1 MTFITA
7 LSRIITTTNI
17 WLARVLHWA
26 VLLLFALLLWDVIMR
41 YVAEAPISWSQQASR
56 LLFGVYAILGG
67 GYLLAR
73 REHVNVDLFYA
84 NFSRKRQALVD
95 IVTSFLFFF
104 LLIVLLP
111 KSYEMAS
118 EAVCMGE
125 NQPPWCKWERD
136 ENAIWKA
143 PLWPSKWMIVVA
155 AALLFL
161 QGIVKLIAD
170 ILILLGH
177 DIDESAYGPITDGD
191 GEKVDV

>member
-56 LLFGVYAILGG
+56 LIFGVYAILGG

-84 NFSRKRQALVD
+84 NFSRKRQALID

-104 LLIVLLP
+104 FLIVLLP

-118 EAVCMGE
+118 ESVCLGDG
-125 NQPPWCKWERD
+125 QPPWCKWERD

-155 AALLFL
+155 AVLLFL

-170 ILILLGH
+170 IMILLGM
-177 DIDESAYGPITDGD
+177 DVDEDVYGPVKDGD
-191 GEKVDV
+191 AEKVDV

>member
-1 MTFITA
+1 MGALTA
-7 LSRIITTTNI
+7 FARTVTTINL
-17 WLARVLHWA
+17 WVARLLHWV
-26 VLLLFALLLWDVIMR
+26 VLVLFLLLLWDVIMR

-118 EAVCMGE
+118 ESVCMGDG
-125 NQPPWCKWERD
+125 QPPWCKWERD

-170 ILILLGH
+170 IMILMGL
-177 DIDESAYGPITDGD
+177 DVDEDVYGPIKDGD
-191 GEKVDV
+191 AEKVDV